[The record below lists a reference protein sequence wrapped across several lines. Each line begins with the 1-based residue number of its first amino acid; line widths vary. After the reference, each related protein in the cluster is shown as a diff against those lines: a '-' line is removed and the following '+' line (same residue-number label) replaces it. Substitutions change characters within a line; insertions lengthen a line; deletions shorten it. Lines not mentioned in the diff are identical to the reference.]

1 MAHELTIRA
10 DGFAEIAFVGETPW
24 HGLGQELEQG
34 ASLDQWRRAAGLDWR
49 IQRAPVQYM
58 NGDVHT
64 FPSQEVL
71 YRSDNNEPLSIVSS
85 RYREVQPEDVLHFF
99 KDLTE
104 ASGYRLHTAGSL
116 RGGRRIWAL
125 AETGKVSE
133 VVNGDPVAGYLLL
146 ATSCDKGMATT
157 ARFTSVRVVCAN
169 TLRAAESARN
179 TSVVSV
185 PHSTIFDPAAVKRRM
200 GIAVSAFDAFMSQ
213 AKKLAATQVNAAKA
227 DAFMAALLSPYL
239 QPGAELTKN
248 RSYQKIM
255 ALFDGEGLGAELPGV
270 RGTAWGLVNAVTEY
284 TDHHN
289 PSRTNDA
296 RINSAWFG
304 RGDTFK
310 NEAMDIALAL

>member
-24 HGLGQELEQG
+24 HGLGQELERG
-34 ASLDQWRRAAGLDWR
+34 ASLDVWRKSAGLDWNICR
-49 IQRAPVQYM
+49 SPVQYV
-58 NGDVHT
+58 NGETHS
-64 FPSQEVL
+64 FPNQEVL

-85 RYREVQPEDVLHFF
+85 RYREVQPQAVLNFF

-125 AETGKVSE
+125 AETGKAGE
-133 VVNGDPVAGYLLL
+133 VVSGDAVAGYLLL

-169 TLRAAESARN
+169 TLRAAESGRN
-179 TSVVSV
+179 NTVVSV
-185 PHSTIFDPAAVKRRM
+185 PHSTVFDPDAVKRKM
-200 GIAVSAFDAFMSQ
+200 GIAVSAFDAFMAD
-213 AKKLAATQVNAAKA
+213 AKSLAAKSLTTNKVA
-227 DAFMAALLSPYL
+227 DFMANLIGPYL
-239 QPGAELTKN
+239 QPGAELSKN
-248 RSYQKIM
+248 RSYQKIL
-255 ALFDGEGLGAELPGV
+255 ALFEGDGIGAHMPGV
-270 RGTAWGLVNAVTEY
+270 YGTAWGLVNAVTEY

-289 PSRTNDA
+289 PSRSNDT
-296 RINSAWFG
+296 RMNSAWFG

-310 NEAMDIALAL
+310 NEALKLALAI